1 MRELPFL
8 MKTLNK
14 IATIAHHSVQHLA
27 DVNQPANECR
37 LKSVGPTIEASNND
51 YGGLGISKALLPPK
65 HRDQMNKLMLKNG
78 NRDNLK
84 LHNGVK
90 LPILGL
96 GTWQLEEGVCES
108 TVFEAIRIGYRH
120 IDTAQAYGIYFFPN
134 YFTYIYSINH
144 IILLLISLFY

>member
-14 IATIAHHSVQHLA
+14 IATSAHASVQHLA
-27 DVNQPANECR
+27 DVTQPINECR
-37 LKSVGPTIEASNND
+37 VQPVGPTIEASNND
-51 YGGLGISKALLPPK
+51 IGGSGISQALLPPK

-84 LHNGVK
+84 LHNGLK

-96 GTWQLEEGVCES
+96 GTWQLEEAVCES
-108 TVFEAIRIGYRH
+108 TVFEAIKIGYRH
-120 IDTAQAYGIYFFPN
+120 IDTAQAYG
-134 YFTYIYSINH
+134 
-144 IILLLISLFY
+144 